1 MEDLVII
8 VYTMKN
14 CPFCIQF
21 KDMLKNESISFIE
34 RDIDVYKKE
43 YDLYS
48 KATNNDY
55 VPALMIIENYGEA
68 NTSYLY
74 APERD
79 YSVLEEAVGII
90 KKHTDKLI

>member
-1 MEDLVII
+1 MEGIAII

-14 CPFCIQF
+14 CPFCTQF
-21 KDMLKNESISFIE
+21 KDMLKNESITFIE
-34 RDIDVYKKE
+34 RDIDENKKE
-43 YDLYS
+43 YDLYT

-79 YSVLEEAVGII
+79 YNVLEEAVEII
-90 KKHTDKLI
+90 KKHTSKLI